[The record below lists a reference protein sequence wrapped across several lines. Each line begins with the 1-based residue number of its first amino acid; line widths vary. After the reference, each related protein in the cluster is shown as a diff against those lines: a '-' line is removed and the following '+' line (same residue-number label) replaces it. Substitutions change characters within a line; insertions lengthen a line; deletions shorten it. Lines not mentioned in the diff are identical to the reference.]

1 MASNAPKYFA
11 NRRERTPFRST
22 KLCSVKRT
30 WRLKKQADVQRVW
43 QEGRAFAHPL
53 VILRVRANGL
63 AQSRAAVV
71 AGKKLGNAVARNRA
85 KRRLREALRPH
96 FPQLPPGQD
105 LVLIARHNVNNVPF
119 TELTAAVQQVLTR
132 AQLLKA

>member
-1 MASNAPKYFA
+1 M
-11 NRRERTPFRST
+11 
-22 KLCSVKRT
+22 KRA

-53 VILRVRANGL
+53 VILRVRSNQL
-63 AQSRAAVV
+63 AQSRAAFV

-96 FPQLPPGQD
+96 FTQLPPGTE
-105 LVLIARHNVNNVPF
+105 LVLIARGNINEVPF

-132 AQLLKA
+132 AHLLEL

>member
-1 MASNAPKYFA
+1 M
-11 NRRERTPFRST
+11 
-22 KLCSVKRT
+22 KRA

-63 AQSRAAVV
+63 AQSRAAFV

-85 KRRLREALRPH
+85 KRRLRQALYPH
-96 FPQLPPGQD
+96 FQRLPPGFD
-105 LVLIARHNVNNVPF
+105 LVLIARGNANDVPF
-119 TELTAAVQQVLTR
+119 TALTAAVQHVLTR
-132 AQLLKA
+132 AQLLKL

>member
-1 MASNAPKYFA
+1 M
-11 NRRERTPFRST
+11 
-22 KLCSVKRT
+22 KRA

-53 VILRVRANGL
+53 VILRVRANQL
-63 AQSRAAVV
+63 PQSRAAFV

-96 FPQLPPGQD
+96 FTHLPPGLD
-105 LVLIARHNVNNVPF
+105 LVLIARGNINAVPF
-119 TELTAAVQQVLTR
+119 TELTAAVQLVLTR
-132 AQLLKA
+132 AHLLES

>member
-1 MASNAPKYFA
+1 M
-11 NRRERTPFRST
+11 
-22 KLCSVKRT
+22 KRA

-53 VILRVRANGL
+53 VILRVRPNRL
-63 AQSRAAVV
+63 DQSRAAFV

-96 FPQLPPGQD
+96 FTHIVPGMD
-105 LVLIARHNVNNVPF
+105 LVLIARGTINDVPF

-132 AQLLKA
+132 AQLLKS